1 MDTWKFL
8 AAALASVSLAACD
21 MPASE
26 SRVAGASVVATSGV
40 THNWTVH
47 EDGAYGYASGKGG
60 PGAPAAAPPVATF
73 RYLGLIDGEY
83 QIGVDDA
90 SGTIA
95 SCANPCTNIRYIQE
109 GETIQRAAYDPQSA
123 IGAAF
128 ADAFSGRLEVYQLPP
143 PEMEQVTLATPAPD
157 SGLQPP
163 PGDEPQPLPPGAS
176 PAATPSSSGQGPDR

>member
-1 MDTWKFL
+1 MSTPKFL
-8 AAALASVSLAACD
+8 AAVAIAGMSLAACD
-21 MPASE
+21 MPASG
-26 SRVAGASVVATSGV
+26 SRVANANVVGAIGV

-47 EDGAYGYASGKGG
+47 EDGAYGYVSGKRG
-60 PGAPAAAPPVATF
+60 PAAEPVATF

-95 SCANPCTNIRYIQE
+95 SCANPCAAIRYIQE
-109 GETIQRAAYDPQSA
+109 GETIQRVAYDPQSA

-143 PEMEQVTLATPAPD
+143 PEMEQMTLATPAPD

-163 PGDEPQPLPPGAS
+163 PGGEPQPIPQGPS
-176 PAATPSSSGQGPDR
+176 PVGTPSFSDRGADR